1 MNCSEENCSLEV
13 FQNEQFILHCNKESW
28 YSIQDSSI
36 FGKNQK
42 ILTMKQCKIDLFWN
56 TFIEKYS
63 KIENKEIKIERV
75 HFPTSKETPFLF
87 SQVLE
92 KLSPNTILLSECRF
106 YDNTIIT
113 SYEQNKF
120 TLQQLKVVNTFV
132 EGELYITNVKF
143 DNIYITDCNI
153 PSLKIQMSLIE
164 NLNIF
169 GNKENERFIRNIN
182 IAGSKISNFFKFQDL
197 ELETLYLNDTSIKNT
212 ILKNLL
218 IKNQF
223 NLENTTFETRLDFYN
238 VEYKNTINLE
248 SAKIPDETNFEEF
261 KFDIDLKTIS
271 RKTARQIKHSFEKI
285 GNKIDA
291 NKFHSIEL
299 NARENELKKN
309 FYINL
314 ENLLSFLVFFFHG
327 LTSRHSRDFLLPLLW
342 IISVSMYTYI
352 GFTIEKIFGFN
363 ILFIFLFFHIIL
375 FLIVFWI
382 NYKYLVAIT
391 SICIAILF
399 FRFMGLDFS
408 SENILKF
415 TNILNQKIFEEKFSL
430 VLFVNKILLGYL
442 YYQFITAVRKDTS
455 K

>member
-1 MNCSEENCSLEV
+1 MNCSEENCNLEV
-13 FQNEQFILHCNKESW
+13 FCKEECILHCNKENW
-28 YSIQDSSI
+28 YSVQDSSI

-63 KIENKEIKIERV
+63 KIENKEIIIERV
-75 HFPTSKETPFLF
+75 HFPSSKETPFLF

-92 KLSPNTILLSECRF
+92 DLSPNTILLSECKF
-106 YDNTIIT
+106 YDNTTIT
-113 SYEQNKF
+113 SYKQNKF
-120 TLQQLKVVNTFV
+120 TLQQLKAVNTFFK
-132 EGELYITNVKF
+132 GELYITNVKF
-143 DNIYITDCNI
+143 DNIYIEDCNI
-153 PSLKIQMSLIE
+153 QSLKIQMSLIE

-169 GNKENERFIRNIN
+169 GNKKNERFIKKIN
-182 IAGSKISNFFKFQDL
+182 TAGSKISNFFKLKDL
-197 ELETLYLNDTSIKNT
+197 EIEELYLNDTSIKNT
-212 ILKNLL
+212 ILRN
-218 IKNQF
+218 IFVKNQF

-238 VEYKNTINLE
+238 VEYKNTIDLE

-285 GNKIDA
+285 GNRIDA

-299 NARENELKKN
+299 SARENELKKN
-309 FYINL
+309 FYTNP
-314 ENLLSFLVFFFHG
+314 ENFLSFLVFFFHG
-327 LTSRHSRDFLLPLLW
+327 LTSRHSRDFLLPFLW

-352 GFTIEKIFGFN
+352 GFTIEKVCGFN
-363 ILFIFLFFHIIL
+363 ILLIFSFIHIIL

-382 NYKYLVAIT
+382 NYKYLAVIS
-391 SICIAILF
+391 SICIGSLF
-399 FRFMGLDFS
+399 FRFLGLDFS
-408 SENILKF
+408 FENILKF
-415 TNILNQKIFEEKFSL
+415 TNILNQKVFEKDFSL
-430 VLFVNKILLGYL
+430 ILFVNKILLGYL